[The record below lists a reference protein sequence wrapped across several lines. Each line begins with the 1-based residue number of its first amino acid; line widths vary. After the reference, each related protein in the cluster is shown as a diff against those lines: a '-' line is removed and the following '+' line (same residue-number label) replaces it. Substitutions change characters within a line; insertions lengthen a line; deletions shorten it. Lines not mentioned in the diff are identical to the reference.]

1 MVKKMAQG
9 RSSAATMLLLCMLVL
24 YSEMVHAATYVVGDA
39 TGWAYNVNSWPNGK
53 SFKAGDI
60 LEFKYSPFAHNVIQV
75 DEFGYNTCIPTF
87 NSRLFFSGDD
97 HIQLAK
103 GLNYFICGFPG
114 HCQLHGMRIA
124 VNATA

>member
-1 MVKKMAQG
+1 MAQG

-60 LEFKYSPFAHNVIQV
+60 L
-75 DEFGYNTCIPTF
+75 G
-87 NSRLFFSGDD
+87 
-97 HIQLAK
+97 
-103 GLNYFICGFPG
+103 
-114 HCQLHGMRIA
+114 
-124 VNATA
+124 